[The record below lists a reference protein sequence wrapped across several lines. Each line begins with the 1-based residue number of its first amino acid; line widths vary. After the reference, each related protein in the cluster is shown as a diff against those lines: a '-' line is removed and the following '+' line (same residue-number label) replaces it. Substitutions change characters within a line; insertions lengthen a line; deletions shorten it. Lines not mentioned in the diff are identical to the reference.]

1 MSSEGFDKSTIINS
15 FLDEVSAYIP
25 EIEAHL
31 DRLQLAPDD
40 SEALEEAYRRT
51 HTIAGSAAMMDFHG
65 LAHIAQGM
73 EVILDGVLEQRST
86 LDAPTVA
93 LLRRSCGRLDRVARL
108 IRTGES
114 DAEIVKEDDQD
125 HMAYRG
131 PSSMYGSSASPSL
144 PPSFA
149 SASETPDAARGMTP
163 DAGGPQT
170 PPLSAEIPDW
180 LAAFGAPSPSPVAG
194 PPTPRLPA
202 SGDLATPSIAP
213 EELSQTAPRPSE
225 VTPTAPR
232 VPEPW
237 SQSFTEMATGVA
249 PAIPT
254 QPPAYSGSHG
264 VAEPA
269 GSSAR
274 DRDRESF
281 IQSQATAQIPAQSPF
296 ASSLGWGGP
305 LDTPVQSAG
314 PVSPANPSTFP
325 APTGGALPAG
335 ASDALDTMRADE
347 ETVRRQVASLRDTVE
362 MLREAA
368 QAMENERGQ
377 LQSFLD
383 GSHDALDRLE
393 EWVGQQMNLDL
404 RHSPEAVRAYL
415 PLSVIWVT
423 TTRLKKLIALL
434 TAAGRNLTVTQE
446 QMDETLTE
454 FRSSVETL
462 AQFASFFSAG
472 APTPEGGYTATVA
485 QFTWGPPSATQTPA
499 SEGLPVGQ
507 RAELERAVREE
518 LRRSLEDEVRQDIA
532 AEIRREEEQRIR
544 QELEVQLR
552 RQMMFSSLGVG
563 MSESSVTV
571 RGGAVE
577 VRPQTRAG
585 RRTQVTSEQSPEA
598 MEVFREEAAEH
609 LRAIT
614 NGIAE
619 LERSP
624 GDMQTIQAVRRAT
637 HTLKGAAGM
646 MGFVVIQ
653 RVAHASEDLLDQ
665 LAEQGR
671 GLSPDELALLFETA
685 ETLDQLISGAIAGS
699 QAQREAGQA
708 LIDRYG
714 AITGSPVESLL
725 TETAGETDEPVI
737 EGEEPAAPTSG
748 GDLSV
753 RIRLSRLDE
762 LVNLFGELLVNRS
775 IYEERV
781 GRLNR
786 HVEDSINASERL
798 RDVSGQLERRFAT
811 FMLPSG
817 QQPMGPLGG
826 LPALNVPNMP
836 GSLPPAPWGAGMR
849 PGAPYSGQA
858 NVPEHLRGFDALEMD
873 RYDEF
878 HRLAGILGEIVNDEV
893 ALSREMSALIRE
905 LQVAFARETRLSS
918 EVQDRLLKARLV
930 PISTLAP
937 RLYRAARNS
946 ARREGKE
953 VEFFL
958 EGGDTEVDRKI
969 VEEVEG
975 PLLHLVRNAVNHG
988 IERPDERQAMGK
1000 PRAGRIV
1007 VSAAYEGN
1015 QVLIEVQDDGG
1026 GIDPAR
1032 MRETAVARGWIDAY
1046 ATLSDREA
1054 VNLVFQP
1061 GVSTAESVTEESG
1074 RGVGLDVVRDAA
1086 VRLKGSV
1093 EVESEVG
1100 AGAIFSLRFPISLQ
1114 IARAVLVKVHSNVYA
1129 IPMAV
1134 VDQIGRLDY
1143 YERVSAPTPSVV
1155 VRGEQYTLVRL
1166 STLLKQPPTPVEER
1180 SSLLIV
1186 NAGRR
1191 RVALLVDGI
1200 VAQQEIVAKPLGAHL
1215 RNVRGVAGAT
1225 ALGNGQL
1232 VVILEL
1238 LELLVTPVREDIT
1251 LPAPGSGRRDT
1262 LPTAA
1267 VPAQGQRQSVQQP
1280 AFPAAP
1286 PPFAQ
1291 PAPRPASAPAPSQPW
1306 PAAGAPGALTSAPAA
1321 SQAGRP
1327 SPSWAGFPQPGE
1339 PSTPLPPFL
1348 QPGGA
1353 LGSPPFPQRSGV
1365 SRPLSSFLPPSAP
1378 ASGAPGKERSPS
1390 APISASDTT
1399 SQLPRIPLGEQS
1411 NGGQLAGA
1419 SRSAAG
1425 QIPQRAAPT
1434 GSARDFVVE
1443 TEGRRTV
1450 TSLPTKPSYVLVVD
1464 DSPSV
1469 RTVVTGMLKANGWET
1484 QSARDGIEALDLIG
1498 RKRPAAV
1505 LLDIEMPRMDG
1516 YELMATLRSDPQY
1529 RNLPL
1534 IVLTSRAADK
1544 HRLRAQQLGANA
1556 YVVKPY
1562 KDQGLL
1568 ETIATLVHQGQSG
1581 AL

>member
-1 MSSEGFDKSTIINS
+1 MSSEGFDKSTIVNS
-15 FLDEVSAYIP
+15 FLDEVNAYIP

-40 SEALEEAYRRT
+40 SEAIEESYRRT
-51 HTIAGSAAMMDFHG
+51 HTITGSAAMMDFHG

-73 EVILDGVLEQRST
+73 ELILDGALEQQT
-86 LDAPTVA
+86 PLDAPTVA
-93 LLRRSCGRLDRVARL
+93 LLRRSCARMERIARL
-108 IRTGES
+108 IRAGES
-114 DAEIVKEDDQD
+114 DAEIVAEDDQD

-131 PSSMYGSSASPSL
+131 PTSLLGVSEPPFASSAAEPPTASWEVAQEASATQA
-144 PPSFA
+144 PPS
-149 SASETPDAARGMTP
+149 P
-163 DAGGPQT
+163 
-170 PPLSAEIPDW
+170 AEIPDW
-180 LAAFGAPSPSPVAG
+180 LAAFGSPTSAPVAG
-194 PPTPRLPA
+194 PPTPRLPV
-202 SGDLATPSIAP
+202 SGDLVAP
-213 EELSQTAPRPSE
+213 PVPQGGLNQTAPRPVEPVPS
-225 VTPTAPR
+225 APR
-232 VPEPW
+232 AADPW
-237 SQSFTEMATGVA
+237 SQSFSEMATGVA

-254 QPPAYSGSHG
+254 QPPAFATPPGAAAPEENHDNE
-264 VAEPA
+264 A
-269 GSSAR
+269 
-274 DRDRESF
+274 F
-281 IQSQATAQIPAQSPF
+281 IQSQATARMPVQPPPSSPGWGAPQGMPAQPV
-296 ASSLGWGGP
+296 
-305 LDTPVQSAG
+305 TPAAPAVPATPAG
-314 PVSPANPSTFP
+314 MGLPS
-325 APTGGALPAG
+325 G
-335 ASDALDTMRADE
+335 ASDALDAMRVE
-347 ETVRRQVASLRDTVE
+347 EEAVRRHAANLRDTVE

-383 GSHDALDRLE
+383 GSHDALERLE

-446 QMDETLTE
+446 QMDEALAE
-454 FRSSVETL
+454 FRSSFETL
-462 AQFASFFSAG
+462 AQFMSVFASG
-472 APTPEGGYTATVA
+472 APTPDGGYTATVA
-485 QFTWGPPSATQTPA
+485 RFTWGPSPSSQAPTG
-499 SEGLPVGQ
+499 EGLSAGQ
-507 RAELERAVREE
+507 RAELERSVREE
-518 LRRSLEDEVRQDIA
+518 LRRTLEDEVRQDMA

-563 MSESSVTV
+563 MGESSVTV
-571 RGGAVE
+571 RGGALE
-577 VRPQTRAG
+577 VRPQTRVG
-585 RRTQVTSEQSPEA
+585 PRTQVTTEQSPEA

-609 LRAIT
+609 LRTIT
-614 NGIAE
+614 DGIAE

-624 GDMQTIQAVRRAT
+624 GEMRVIQSVRRAT

-653 RVAHASEDLLDQ
+653 RIAHASEDLLDQ
-665 LAEQGR
+665 LAEQSR
-671 GLSPDELALLFETA
+671 GLSPEELALLFETA
-685 ETLDQLISGAIAGS
+685 ETLDQLISGAIVGS

-714 AITGSPVESLL
+714 AITGRPVESLQI
-725 TETAGETDEPVI
+725 EPTAESDEPQP
-737 EGEEPAAPTSG
+737 EAEEPAARAPG
-748 GDLSV
+748 EDLSV

-786 HVEDSINASERL
+786 LVEDSTNASERL
-798 RDVSGQLERRFAT
+798 RDINGQLDRRFAT
-811 FMLPSG
+811 FMIPSG
-817 QQPMGPLGG
+817 QQPAGPLGG
-826 LPALNVPNMP
+826 LPSLNMSNMP
-836 GSLPPAPWGAGMR
+836 SSLPPMPWGQGMG
-849 PGAPYSGQA
+849 PGAPLPGGQA
-858 NVPEHLRGFDALEMD
+858 GMLEHLRGFDALEMD

-878 HRLAGILGEIVNDEV
+878 HRLSGILSEIVNDEV

-953 VEFFL
+953 IEFFL

-988 IERPDERQAMGK
+988 IERPEERLAAGK
-1000 PRAGRIV
+1000 PRAGKIV
-1007 VSAAYEGN
+1007 VSATYEGN
-1015 QVLIEVQDDGG
+1015 QVLIEVQDDGR
-1026 GIDPAR
+1026 GIDPGHL
-1032 MRETAVARGWIDAY
+1032 RETALARGWVDAY
-1046 ATLSDREA
+1046 AALSDREA
-1054 VNLVFQP
+1054 LNLIFQP

-1086 VRLKGSV
+1086 TRLKGSV

-1100 AGAIFSLRFPISLQ
+1100 AGSIFSLRFPISLQ
-1114 IARAVLVKVHSNVYA
+1114 IARAVLVKVNTNVYA

-1134 VDQIGRLDY
+1134 VEQIGRLDY
-1143 YERVSAPTPSVV
+1143 YERVTSSAPAVV
-1155 VRGEQYTLVRL
+1155 VRGEQYTIVRL
-1166 STLLKQPPTPVEER
+1166 STLLKQPPSPVEER
-1180 SSLLIV
+1180 ASLLIV

-1200 VAQQEIVAKPLGAHL
+1200 VAQREIVAKPLGSHL

-1238 LELLVTPVREDIT
+1238 LELLATPVRDEIT

-1262 LPTAA
+1262 LPAA
-1267 VPAQGQRQSVQQP
+1267 SVPAAGQRQSIP
-1280 AFPAAP
+1280 RPSIPAAEQAP
-1286 PPFAQ
+1286 YAQ
-1291 PAPRPASAPAPSQPW
+1291 PAPASRPAPAAAQPW
-1306 PAAGAPGALTSAPAA
+1306 SGAPGANGMTPTAPQPA
-1321 SQAGRP
+1321 RP
-1327 SPSWAGFPQPGE
+1327 APSWSGFPQTGGPA
-1339 PSTPLPPFL
+1339 TPLPPFM
-1348 QPGGA
+1348 QPGAAPGAAQLPQRGGPSIPLAPFTQPNKASSGA
-1353 LGSPPFPQRSGV
+1353 LAEERPGPGSQ
-1365 SRPLSSFLPPSAP
+1365 
-1378 ASGAPGKERSPS
+1378 
-1390 APISASDTT
+1390 PISAGSAT
-1399 SQLPRIPLGEQS
+1399 SQLPRIPYGAQP
-1411 NGGQLAGA
+1411 NGGQP
-1419 SRSAAG
+1419 AAAPRG
-1425 QIPQRAAPT
+1425 VTGPAPQRAAPT
-1434 GSARDFVVE
+1434 GSSRDFVVGA
-1443 TEGRRTV
+1443 EGRPTV
-1450 TSLPTKPSYVLVVD
+1450 TSLPVKPSYVLVVD

-1484 QSARDGIEALDLIG
+1484 QSARDGIEARDAIG

-1516 YELMATLRSDPQY
+1516 YELMATLRNDPQY

-1544 HRLRAQQLGANA
+1544 HRLRAQQLGASA

-1562 KDQGLL
+1562 KDQSLL
-1568 ETIATLVHQGQSG
+1568 ETIATLVRQGQSG

>member
-31 DRLQLAPDD
+31 DRLQLVPDD
-40 SEALEEAYRRT
+40 NEAIEEAYRRA

-73 EVILDGVLEQRST
+73 EILLEGALEGQST
-86 LDAPTVA
+86 LDAPTIA
-93 LLRRSCGRLDRVARL
+93 LLRRSCGRLDQVVRL
-108 IRTGES
+108 IRTGGNDTE
-114 DAEIVKEDDQD
+114 VVGEDDQD

-131 PSSMYGSSASPSL
+131 PSSMYSASA
-144 PPSFA
+144 PPTPPA
-149 SASETPDAARGMTP
+149 SAPSSTASVPGIGAISASWNVTPEPGLSTTP
-163 DAGGPQT
+163 AQ
-170 PPLSAEIPDW
+170 SAEIPDW
-180 LAAFGAPSPSPVAG
+180 LAAFGAPSPAGAGG

-202 SGDLATPSIAP
+202 SGDLSSSSIP
-213 EELSQTAPRPSE
+213 QVELNQTVPRPIE
-225 VTPTAPR
+225 GLPNPPR
-232 VPEPW
+232 VPDPW
-237 SQSFTEMATGVA
+237 NQSLSEMATGMA
-249 PAIPT
+249 PSMPT
-254 QPPAYSGSHG
+254 QPPAFNGPSNA
-264 VAEPA
+264 VAP
-269 GSSAR
+269 SASVER
-274 DRDRESF
+274 DRAEF
-281 IQSQATAQIPAQSPF
+281 IQSQATAQLPAQLTPSAAQRWEASPAAPLPPMPPTAQVGME
-296 ASSLGWGGP
+296 ASS
-305 LDTPVQSAG
+305 
-314 PVSPANPSTFP
+314 
-325 APTGGALPAG
+325 G
-335 ASDALDTMRADE
+335 ASDALDAMRVE
-347 ETVRRQVASLRDTVE
+347 EEAVRRQAANLRDTIE

-383 GSHDALDRLE
+383 GSHDALERLE
-393 EWVGQQMNLDL
+393 RWVGQQMNLDL
-404 RHSPEAVRAYL
+404 RHSPEAVRSYL

-423 TTRLKKLIALL
+423 TTRLKKLITLL
-434 TAAGRNLTVTQE
+434 TSAGRNLTVTQE
-446 QMDETLTE
+446 QMEETLDE

-462 AQFASFFSAG
+462 AQFTSYFAAG
-472 APTPEGGYTATVA
+472 GPTSDGGYSATVA
-485 QFTWGPPSATQTPA
+485 RITWAPSSSQAPA
-499 SEGLPVGQ
+499 GDGLTVGQ
-507 RAELERAVREE
+507 RADMERSVREE

-552 RQMMFSSLGVG
+552 RQMMFSTLGVG

-585 RRTQVTSEQSPEA
+585 RRTQVTTEQSPEA
-598 MEVFREEAAEH
+598 LEVFREEAAEH
-609 LRAIT
+609 LRTIT
-614 NGIAE
+614 SGIAD
-619 LERSP
+619 LERTP
-624 GDMQTIQAVRRAT
+624 GDMQTIQSVRRAT

-665 LAEQGR
+665 LTEVGRDLSAE
-671 GLSPDELALLFETA
+671 ELALLFETA
-685 ETLDQLISGAIAGS
+685 ETLDQLISGAIIGS
-699 QAQREAGQA
+699 QAQRETGQA

-714 AITGSPVESLL
+714 AITGRPVESLRIEATGDSDEL
-725 TETAGETDEPVI
+725 TPEA
-737 EGEEPAAPTSG
+737 EEPPARASG
-748 GDLSV
+748 DDLSV

-786 HVEDSINASERL
+786 LVEDSTNASERL
-798 RDVSGQLERRFAT
+798 RDINGQLDKRFAT
-811 FMLPSG
+811 FMIPSG
-817 QQPMGPLGG
+817 QQAPAGPLGG
-826 LPALNVPNMP
+826 LPSLNMPNMP
-836 GSLPPAPWGAGMR
+836 GTLPPTPWGPNMQ
-849 PGAPYSGQA
+849 PQAPLQGGQA
-858 NVPEHLRGFDALEMD
+858 GAPEHLRGFDALEMD

-878 HRLAGILGEIVNDEV
+878 HRLSGILGEIVNDEV

-930 PISTLAP
+930 PIRTLAP

-953 VEFFL
+953 IEFFL
-958 EGGDTEVDRKI
+958 EGGETEVDRKI

-975 PLLHLVRNAVNHG
+975 PLLHLVRNSVNHG
-988 IERPDERQAMGK
+988 IERPEERLAAGK
-1000 PRAGRIV
+1000 PRAGKIII
-1007 VSAAYEGN
+1007 SATYEGN
-1015 QVLIEVQDDGG
+1015 QVLIEVQDDGR
-1026 GIDPAR
+1026 GIDPGR
-1032 MRETAVARGWIDAY
+1032 LRETAVARGWVDAY
-1046 ATLSDREA
+1046 ATISDSEA
-1054 VNLVFQP
+1054 LNLIFQP
-1061 GVSTAESVTEESG
+1061 GVSTADSVTEESG

-1086 VRLKGSV
+1086 ARLKGSV
-1093 EVESEVG
+1093 EVASEVG
-1100 AGAIFSLRFPISLQ
+1100 SGSIFTLRFPISLQ
-1114 IARAVLVKVHSNVYA
+1114 IARAVLVKVNANVYA

-1143 YERVSAPTPSVV
+1143 YERVSSPTPAVV
-1155 VRGEQYTLVRL
+1155 VRGEHYTLLRL
-1166 STLLKQPPTPVEER
+1166 AKLLNQPPAPVEQR
-1180 SSLLIV
+1180 ASLLIV

-1191 RVALLVDGI
+1191 RIALLVDGI
-1200 VAQQEIVAKPLGAHL
+1200 VAQQEIVAKPLGTHL

-1238 LELLVTPVREDIT
+1238 LELLANPTRDDIV
-1251 LPAPGSGRRDT
+1251 LPTPGSGRLDT
-1262 LPTAA
+1262 LPSAA
-1267 VPAQGQRQSVQQP
+1267 VPTAAQRQS
-1280 AFPAAP
+1280 
-1286 PPFAQ
+1286 
-1291 PAPRPASAPAPSQPW
+1291 APRPAIT
-1306 PAAGAPGALTSAPAA
+1306 AAGQAPYTQPTQASRSAPAA
-1321 SQAGRP
+1321 AQPRPAIPGSNGAPPAPQQGRP
-1327 SPSWAGFPQPGE
+1327 SLSSPGFPQPGG

-1348 QPGGA
+1348 QPGSAPGA
-1353 LGSPPFPQRSGV
+1353 TPFPQRSGP
-1365 SRPLSSFLPPSAP
+1365 SIPLPPFLQPGGQPGGALSSDRPAP
-1378 ASGAPGKERSPS
+1378 LVSVG
-1390 APISASDTT
+1390 DTT
-1399 SQLPRIPLGEQS
+1399 SHLPRLPQGAQS
-1411 NGGQLAGA
+1411 NGGQFAGA
-1419 SRSAAG
+1419 PGDPSG
-1425 QIPQRAAPT
+1425 QTQQRAAPT
-1434 GSARDFVVE
+1434 GSSRDFVVE
-1443 TEGRRTV
+1443 SEGRRTV
-1450 TSLPTKPSYVLVVD
+1450 TSLPSKPSYVLVVD

-1484 QSARDGIEALDLIG
+1484 QSARDGIEALDTIG

-1529 RNLPL
+1529 RHLPL

-1562 KDQGLL
+1562 KDQSLL
-1568 ETIATLVHQGQSG
+1568 ETIASLVQQGQNG

>member
-1 MSSEGFDKSTIINS
+1 MSSEGFDKSTIISS

-31 DRLQLAPDD
+31 DRLQIAPND
-40 SEALEEAYRRT
+40 SEAVEEAYRRT

-73 EVILDGVLEQRST
+73 EVILDGALEQQAT

-93 LLRRSCGRLDRVARL
+93 LLRRSCGRLDRLARM
-108 IRTGES
+108 IRTGGS
-114 DAEIVKEDDQD
+114 DAEILTEDDQD
-125 HMAYRG
+125 HRAYRG
-131 PSSMYGSSASPSL
+131 PSSASGVEASSPSWNAANAANAANAPL
-144 PPSFA
+144 EV
-149 SASETPDAARGMTP
+149 SARQA
-163 DAGGPQT
+163 PQS
-170 PPLSAEIPDW
+170 PEIPDW
-180 LAAFGAPSPSPVAG
+180 LAAFGVPSPAQPGG

-202 SGDLATPSIAP
+202 SDELTPPSNQA
-213 EELSQTAPRPSE
+213 ELNQTAPRSVGAPPS
-225 VTPTAPR
+225 TPHVADSRSESLMGT
-232 VPEPW
+232 
-237 SQSFTEMATGVA
+237 ATGVDSVM
-249 PAIPT
+249 PT
-254 QPPAYSGSHG
+254 QPPAYAGAPTTPASG
-264 VAEPA
+264 
-269 GSSAR
+269 GSGER
-274 DRDRESF
+274 DRSREEF
-281 IQSQATAQIPAQSPF
+281 IQSQATAQLPVHAPQSASPDWGISQGVPAQYGAPA
-296 ASSLGWGGP
+296 ASAALG
-305 LDTPVQSAG
+305 
-314 PVSPANPSTFP
+314 
-325 APTGGALPAG
+325 LPAG
-335 ASDALDTMRADE
+335 ASDALDAIRVDE
-347 ETVRRQVASLRDTVE
+347 EAVRRQAANLRDTVE

-383 GSHDALDRLE
+383 GSHDALERLE
-393 EWVGQQMNLDL
+393 GWVGQQMNLDL

-434 TAAGRNLTVTQE
+434 TSAGRNLTVTQE
-446 QMDETLTE
+446 QMDETLAE
-454 FRSSVETL
+454 FRSSLDTL
-462 AQFASFFSAG
+462 ARFTSFFVAG
-472 APTPEGGYTATVA
+472 APAPDGGYTATVA
-485 QFTWGPPSATQTPA
+485 QVTWGPSGSSATSQAPA
-499 SEGLPVGQ
+499 GEGLSVGQ
-507 RAELERAVREE
+507 RADLERSVREE
-518 LRRSLEDEVRQDIA
+518 LRRSLEDEVRQDVA
-532 AEIRREEEQRIR
+532 AEIRRDEEQRIR

-585 RRTQVTSEQSPEA
+585 RRTQVTTELSPEA
-598 MEVFREEAAEH
+598 MEVFREEATEH
-609 LRAIT
+609 LRTIT
-614 NGIAE
+614 NGIAD

-624 GDMQTIQAVRRAT
+624 GDMATIQSVRRAT

-665 LAEQGR
+665 LAERGR
-671 GLSPDELALLFETA
+671 GLSPEELALLFETA
-685 ETLDQLISGAIAGS
+685 ETLDQLISGAIIGS
-699 QAQREAGQA
+699 QMQRETAQA

-714 AITGSPVESLL
+714 AITGQPVESLRI
-725 TETAGETDEPVI
+725 ETPGDADEAVPEV
-737 EGEEPAAPTSG
+737 EEPPARASSD
-748 GDLSV
+748 DLSV

-786 HVEDSINASERL
+786 LVEDSTNASERL
-798 RDVSGQLERRFAT
+798 RDINGQLDKRFAT
-811 FMLPSG
+811 FMIPSG
-817 QQPMGPLGG
+817 QQQQMGPLGG
-826 LPALNVPNMP
+826 LPSLNMP
-836 GSLPPAPWGAGMR
+836 GSLPPVPWGAGMR
-849 PGAPYSGQA
+849 PMAPPNSGQA
-858 NVPEHLRGFDALEMD
+858 GGPEHLRGFDALEMD

-905 LQVAFARETRLSS
+905 LQVAFARETRLST

-930 PISTLAP
+930 PIRTLAP
-937 RLYRAARNS
+937 RLYRAVRNS

-969 VEEVEG
+969 MEEVEG
-975 PLLHLVRNAVNHG
+975 PLLHLVRNSVNHG
-988 IERPDERQAMGK
+988 IETPEERMAAGK
-1000 PRAGRIV
+1000 PRAGKIV
-1007 VSAAYEGN
+1007 LSATYEGN
-1015 QVLIEVQDDGG
+1015 QVLIEVEDDGR

-1032 MRETAVARGWIDAY
+1032 LRETAVARGWVDAY

-1054 VNLVFQP
+1054 LNLIFQP
-1061 GVSTAESVTEESG
+1061 GVSTADSVTEESG

-1086 VRLKGSV
+1086 TRLKGSA
-1093 EVESEVG
+1093 EVESDVG
-1100 AGAIFSLRFPISLQ
+1100 AGSVFSLRFPISLQ
-1114 IARAVLVKVHSNVYA
+1114 IARAVLVKVNTNVYA

-1143 YERVSAPTPSVV
+1143 YERVSLPAPAVV

-1166 STLLKQPPTPVEER
+1166 TSLLNQPPTPVEER
-1180 SSLLIV
+1180 ASLLIV

-1191 RVALLVDGI
+1191 RVALVVDGI
-1200 VAQQEIVAKPLGAHL
+1200 VSQQEIVAKPLGAHL

-1225 ALGNGQL
+1225 ALGNGQV

-1238 LELLVTPVREDIT
+1238 LELLATPVHDEII

-1262 LPTAA
+1262 LPSEA
-1267 VPAQGQRQSVQQP
+1267 VPAVGQRPSG
-1280 AFPAAP
+1280 
-1286 PPFAQ
+1286 
-1291 PAPRPASAPAPSQPW
+1291 PRPAISAGGRAPFTQPATPPVMP
-1306 PAAGAPGALTSAPAA
+1306 PAAAQQRSGIPGMGGAPTPFPQMG
-1321 SQAGRP
+1321 QP
-1327 SPSWAGFPQPGE
+1327 SPSWTGFPQPGE
-1339 PSTPLPPFL
+1339 PSTPLPPFM

-1353 LGSPPFPQRSGV
+1353 PGSTPFPQRGGPSI
-1365 SRPLSSFLPPSAP
+1365 PLPPFMQPSGALAGDRSAP
-1378 ASGAPGKERSPS
+1378 PFPA
-1390 APISASDTT
+1390 DTT
-1399 SQLPRIPLGEQS
+1399 PQLPRLPLSGEQP
-1411 NGGQLAGA
+1411 NRGQPTGA
-1419 SRSAAG
+1419 SRGAAAPG
-1425 QIPQRAAPT
+1425 PQRAGPT
-1434 GSARDFVVE
+1434 GSSRDFVVE
-1443 TEGRRTV
+1443 AEGRRTV

-1484 QSARDGIEALDLIG
+1484 QSARDGIEALDVIG

-1562 KDQGLL
+1562 KDQSLI
-1568 ETIATLVHQGQSG
+1568 ETIATLVRQGQSG